1 MRKLGMTYRY
11 SYQEFWQ
18 PKNKTV
24 IFRLYQLNFRCSEDW
39 TWRGYWE
46 SSPWAFVEQSLG
58 RASERSRLA
67 GAERRIL

>member
-11 SYQEFWQ
+11 SYQELWQ
-18 PKNKTV
+18 PKNRTV
-24 IFRLYQLNFRCSEDW
+24 IFRLYQLNFRCPEDW

-46 SSPWAFVEQSLG
+46 SSPRAFVEQGLG
-58 RASERSRLA
+58 RAGEQSCLA